1 MCLTTARCVTTR
13 LATRERFGS
22 EAFASRVRMVTMLV
36 QIEVEETMLILP
48 EPNEGRFKY
57 LVDRFEQ
64 FRILLLFG
72 YVGGPKLQNRAM
84 TMSKKQVSF
93 TGVGCILDASNHTS
107 RCRISRC
114 RMRSTTWL
122 TNLAQLAACTWL
134 CSTRLIGLVG
144 SLVKIEQMR
153 KE

>member
-1 MCLTTARCVTTR
+1 MCLTTARRVTTR

-36 QIEVEETMLILP
+36 QIEVEETVLILP

-107 RCRISRC
+107 RCR
-114 RMRSTTWL
+114 MRSTTWL